1 MDMGILMDLDP
12 GPDSGFRRLI
22 RQGPEGR
29 PFQGEQAEGLLAGA
43 AVDTVARLAEDPFAQ
58 LLISVGEA
66 AKFTGG
72 HEAPLEILDTRFHP
86 AFLFRVPGRTGIN
99 PEAVALGI
107 LRVRTLSNRIV
118 ETGPG
123 DRAPGIVNDDSR
135 RHPAEP
141 LECPAVTFQPG
152 LRALVKHQLGI
163 LVTGERQG
171 HQEEPGLQLLA
182 AANVHLPG
190 TGTEIHLPGFA
201 RLECQVYGGPGPINA
216 QAADESVYRGVAP
229 PVTVDALKG
238 ALDRGDLDALAHPR
252 LHLGPVGLY

>member
-1 MDMGILMDLDP
+1 M
-12 GPDSGFRRLI
+12 
-22 RQGPEGR
+22 
-29 PFQGEQAEGLLAGA
+29 FQGHLHKILYTL
-43 AVDTVARLAEDPFAQ
+43 AVDPARARGQ
-58 LLISVGEA
+58 
-66 AKFTGG
+66 
-72 HEAPLEILDTRFHP
+72 
-86 AFLFRVPGRTGIN
+86 AFLFRVPGRTGID

-163 LVTGERQG
+163 LVTRERQG
-171 HQEEPGLQLLA
+171 HQEKTRSSTPRRCERPPSGDRHR
-182 AANVHLPG
+182 NP
-190 TGTEIHLPGFA
+190 PA
-201 RLECQVYGGPGPINA
+201 RLRPARTSGARWPGPINA
-216 QAADESVYRGVAP
+216 QVADESVYRGVAP

>member
-1 MDMGILMDLDP
+1 M
-12 GPDSGFRRLI
+12 
-22 RQGPEGR
+22 
-29 PFQGEQAEGLLAGA
+29 
-43 AVDTVARLAEDPFAQ
+43 
-58 LLISVGEA
+58 
-66 AKFTGG
+66 
-72 HEAPLEILDTRFHP
+72 
-86 AFLFRVPGRTGIN
+86 
-99 PEAVALGI
+99 
-107 LRVRTLSNRIV
+107 

-171 HQEEPGLQLLA
+171 HQEKPGLQLLA
-182 AANVHLPG
+182 ATNVHHPG
-190 TGTEIHLPGFA
+190 TGAEIHLPGFA
-201 RLECQVYGGPGPINA
+201 RLERQVYGGPGPINA
-216 QAADESVYRGVAP
+216 QVADESVYRGVAP